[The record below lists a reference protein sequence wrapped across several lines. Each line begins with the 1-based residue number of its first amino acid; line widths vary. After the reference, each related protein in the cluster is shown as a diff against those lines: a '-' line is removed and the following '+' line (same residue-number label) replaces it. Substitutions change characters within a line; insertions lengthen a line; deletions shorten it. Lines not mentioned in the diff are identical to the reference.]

1 MNTVVDF
8 HTHILPGVDDGSA
21 SLEESIGLLRMEK
34 EQGISCVVATPH
46 FYADTDTPDTFFER
60 RDRSMQLLEREL
72 KKHRDLPQIK
82 IGAEVHYFPELK
94 IGAEVYF
101 FKGISASD
109 AISELTIDSGR
120 CILIEMPV
128 SPWTDSMYREL
139 EDLYVKR
146 GILPI
151 VAHVDR
157 YISRFHTY
165 GIPKRLSELPVLVQA
180 NAEFFLQ
187 RSTAS
192 MAMRMLKKV
201 GIHLL
206 GSDCHNLKSRKPDL
220 GEAVALIRKRLG
232 DDCMNRINTY
242 AQDVLAGK

>member
-1 MNTVVDF
+1 MSTVVDF
-8 HTHILPGVDDGSA
+8 HTHILPGVDDGST
-21 SLEESIGLLRMEK
+21 SLEESIALLRMEK
-34 EQGISCVVATPH
+34 QQGIDCVVATPH
-46 FYADTDTPDTFFER
+46 FYANHDTPER
-60 RDRSMQLLEREL
+60 FLKRRALAKQSLREEMQ
-72 KKHRDLPQIK
+72 KHKDL
-82 IGAEVHYFPELK
+82 PELK

-109 AISELTIDSGR
+109 AISELTIDSNR

-192 MAMRMLKKV
+192 MAMRMLKKDE
-201 GIHLL
+201 IHLL

-220 GEAVALIRKRLG
+220 GGAVALIRKRLG
-232 DDCMNRINTY
+232 DDYMNRINTY

>member
-46 FYADTDTPDTFFER
+46 FYANHDTPERFLER
-60 RDRSMQLLEREL
+60 RALAEQSLREEMQ
-72 KKHRDLPQIK
+72 KHKDL
-82 IGAEVHYFPELK
+82 PELK

-120 CILIEMPV
+120 CILVEMPV
-128 SPWTDSMYREL
+128 SPWTDFMYREL

-192 MAMRMLKKV
+192 MAMRMLKKD

-232 DDCMNRINTY
+232 DDYMNRINTY